1 MIVTNKIPFT
11 LYYTIK
17 CYNDASLSSTI
28 DSLSPYLSGYV
39 IEKRDVTHGGGW
51 VPAVTWVDPKETRAT
66 VPRLLEGTQYEFRV
80 KAENMQGPGE
90 PLVSDKPV
98 TAKASAGE

>member
-1 MIVTNKIPFT
+1 MMIMTNKISFVMHCSINCNDTSLGNTSNSPF
-11 LYYTIK
+11 
-17 CYNDASLSSTI
+17 
-28 DSLSPYLSGYV
+28 LSGYV
-39 IEKRDVTHGGGW
+39 IEKRDITHGGGW

>member
-1 MIVTNKIPFT
+1 MHYSIDCDISLGSTS
-11 LYYTIK
+11 
-17 CYNDASLSSTI
+17 DALSF
-28 DSLSPYLSGYV
+28 LSGYV
-39 IEKRDVTHGGGW
+39 IEKRDITHGGGW

>member
-1 MIVTNKIPFT
+1 M
-11 LYYTIK
+11 
-17 CYNDASLSSTI
+17 
-28 DSLSPYLSGYV
+28 
-39 IEKRDVTHGGGW
+39 
-51 VPAVTWVDPKETRAT
+51 PAVTWVDPKETHAT